1 MIKLEDGTTIYEAV
15 QKIIKD
21 ELKNNLKVNTSIQ
34 FPSAFCN
41 GYILTEVKYNDEV
54 IYINKNNISKGS
66 TMFSF

>member
-1 MIKLEDGTTIYEAV
+1 MDLNEKVSNYEMI

-21 ELKNNLKVNTSIQ
+21 ELKNNLKINTSIQ
-34 FPSAFCN
+34 FPSAFCD